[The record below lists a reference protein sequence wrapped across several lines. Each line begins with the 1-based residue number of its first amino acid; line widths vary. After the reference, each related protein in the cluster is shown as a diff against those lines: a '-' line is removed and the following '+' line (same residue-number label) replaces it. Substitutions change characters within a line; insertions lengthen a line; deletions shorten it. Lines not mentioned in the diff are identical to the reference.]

1 MDIETPTPAGKT
13 AEQILKGK
21 AKVERARL
29 KRVRDR
35 EAAKPKAK
43 KAKKS
48 VKKARKVTKT
58 KAKKSAKR
66 PKVMAAVARSE
77 RLDLRLT
84 KAEKGK
90 IATKASKLR
99 RTVTSIVIEAIEKI
113 K

>member
-1 MDIETPTPAGKT
+1 MDIEAPTPAGKT

-29 KRVRDR
+29 KRIRDR
-35 EAAKPKAK
+35 EAVKPKAK
-43 KAKKS
+43 KAKKTA
-48 VKKARKVTKT
+48 KKARKVTKT

-77 RLDLRLT
+77 RLDLRLSKPE
-84 KAEKGK
+84 KAKVT
-90 IATKASKLR
+90 AKAQKLR